1 MTPEFVIEMG
11 QRTLEMSL
19 MVAAPV
25 LIFSLVTGL
34 IVSLFQAVTQIN
46 EATLTF
52 FPKILAIALSLI
64 IFLPWMMSVLV
75 GFTSQLLQNIPL
87 YLR

>member
-52 FPKILAIALSLI
+52 FPKILAIALALI

>member
-11 QRTLEMSL
+11 QRTLETAL
-19 MVAAPV
+19 LIAAPV
-25 LIFSLVTGL
+25 LIFSLTAGL
-34 IVSLFQAVTQIN
+34 VVSLFQAVTQIN

-52 FPKILAIALSLI
+52 LPKILAIALALI
-64 IFLPWMMSVLV
+64 IFLPWMMSTMI
-75 GFTSQLLQNIPL
+75 GFATQVLQNIPL